1 MESKTKPLDVLTI
14 GETVVDF
21 ISVEKTDTLSH
32 ASTFRRYLGG
42 SPANI
47 AVSVSKLGG
56 ESAVIAK
63 TGIGAF
69 GQFLKSELQRHGVPT
84 ARTPP

>member
-1 MESKTKPLDVLTI
+1 M
-14 GETVVDF
+14 VVDF
-21 ISVEKTDTLSH
+21 ISAEKTDTLSN

-47 AVSVSKLGG
+47 AVYVSKLGG

-69 GQFLKSELQRHGVPT
+69 GTFLKGELQRHGVTTASPRSTSPWTT